1 MRLLA
6 YGRLAAIT
14 LAVSIAGCA
23 TALDRAKSAHTAKA
37 YDEAEAYYA
46 EARDNDK
53 LAQGAK
59 VGLTLMYAERAGDLE
74 QSDLK
79 AAERDYQRA
88 LELNPVHDIAL
99 TGYVRLL
106 RRQGRLPDA
115 SKLLREAAAKGDCE
129 TCARLGIVVLI
140 ERGRAEAEDK
150 LWDLAIVHY
159 AMAQE
164 IRATPDV
171 ALAIVHAHFSKP
183 DLAAAA
189 SEIEAAA
196 AAIDAADTAW
206 TESYGAMRA
215 SLLDAALSA
224 KNLEIADRMI
234 ALPLPGVGPEVLAG
248 LALGVADHVA
258 KSDTRA
264 ALPRYEALLTP
275 ESALP
280 DADKTATRTKVA
292 RIYANLGTE
301 KLQAGSA
308 SEADA
313 AFSKAIEADP
323 NDWSV
328 KLQRIVAISSRTGAR
343 PALQS
348 LEQVPKSTL
357 GLDHTRAIL
366 LSLRVRELVSAGDLL
381 NARIQL
387 DGAQKANP
395 NLPEVHLAAATLLAK
410 TPVEG
415 LNRKQR
421 KAALGSKSLV
431 EYDRQVLRYGEA
443 LAELQ
448 WIAADKA
455 AGNKSLFRAP
465 WLEPA
470 VRDLE
475 DRLKRVYPY
484 EVEFRTA
491 AEPVVVFHN
500 TSSGFIEFSL
510 RGPEGGRDEIGLA
523 ADSKRTINFP
533 EAGLVQFSIGRSKRF
548 FVAESYAQ
556 ITLTL
561 P

>member
-1 MRLLA
+1 MRSPA
-6 YGRLAAIT
+6 YRRLAAAG
-14 LAVSIAGCA
+14 LLLLLAGCA

-37 YDEAEAYYA
+37 YEEAEAYYA

-53 LAQGAK
+53 LAKDAK
-59 VGLTLMYAERAGDLE
+59 VGLALMYAERAGDLE
-74 QSDLK
+74 ASAPE
-79 AAERDYQRA
+79 AAERDYRRA
-88 LELNPVHDIAL
+88 LELDPVHDLAL

-129 TCARLGIVVLI
+129 TCDRLGIVVLI
-140 ERGRAEAEDK
+140 ERGRAEADDE

-171 ALAIVHAHFSKP
+171 ALAIVHAHFSKG
-183 DLAAAA
+183 DLVEATAQLETASAALVP
-189 SEIEAAA
+189 
-196 AAIDAADTAW
+196 ADTAW
-206 TESYGAMRA
+206 TESYGGMRA
-215 SLLDAALSA
+215 SMLEAGLTA
-224 KNLEIADRMI
+224 KNLEVADRLVVI
-234 ALPLPGVGPEVLAG
+234 GLPGEEPQLRAG
-248 LALGVADHVA
+248 LALKVADHLA
-258 KSDTRA
+258 KSDTRV

-275 ESALP
+275 ESALADP
-280 DADKTATRTKVA
+280 DKAATRTKVA

-301 KLQAGSA
+301 KLQAGA
-308 SEADA
+308 ATEADA

-323 NDWSV
+323 DDWSV
-328 KLQRIVAISSRTGAR
+328 KLQRIVAISARTGAR
-343 PALQS
+343 PALES
-348 LEQVPKSTL
+348 LTQVPKSTL
-357 GLDHTRAIL
+357 GLEHTRAIL
-366 LSLRVRELVSAGDLL
+366 LSLRVRELVAAGDLL

-387 DGAQKANP
+387 DDAQKANP

-415 LNRKQR
+415 LNRRER
-421 KAALGSKSLV
+421 KAALGRKSLV
-431 EYDRQVLRYGEA
+431 DYNGQVFRYGEA

-448 WIAADKA
+448 WIAADEA
-455 AGNKSLFRAP
+455 AGDKSLFRAP

-475 DRLKRVYPY
+475 EQLKRVYPY
-484 EVEFRTA
+484 EVEFRTE

-510 RGPEGGRDEIGLA
+510 RGPEGVRDELGVA
-523 ADSKRTINFP
+523 ANAKRTVNFP
-533 EAGLVQFSIGRSKRF
+533 AAGLVQFSIGRNKHV
-548 FVAESYAQ
+548 FVAENYAR